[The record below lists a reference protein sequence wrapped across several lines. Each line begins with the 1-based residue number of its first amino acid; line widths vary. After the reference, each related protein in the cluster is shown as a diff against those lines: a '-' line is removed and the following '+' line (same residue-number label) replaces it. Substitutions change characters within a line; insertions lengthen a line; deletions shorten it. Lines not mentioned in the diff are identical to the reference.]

1 LPRAL
6 FAFQDY
12 VKERLKMRTPV
23 VPEQFVM
30 LIEGKPFVLYA
41 GLLHVAQ
48 EEGIQELSVSIEQIP
63 NCENGHTAIA
73 TAKAVTDEGSVFI
86 DVGDASPES
95 VGADKFIPHLLRV
108 ASTRAKARVL
118 RDAYGIAMR
127 SIEELV
133 IGGASNRRD
142 DIHSSQH
149 NRPTLVPKKDEV
161 ATDKQMHILHSLAK
175 QLNFSREEL
184 SQLNS
189 LTKAQASQQIT
200 ELSAKARVQRSASSL

>member
-1 LPRAL
+1 
-6 FAFQDY
+6 
-12 VKERLKMRTPV
+12 MRRPVV
-23 VPEQFVM
+23 VPEQFVV

-118 RDAYGIAMR
+118 RDAYGIATT
-127 SIEELV
+127 
-133 IGGASNRRD
+133 SNRRD

>member
-23 VPEQFVM
+23 IPEQFVM
-30 LIEGKPFVLYA
+30 LIEEKPLVLYA

-48 EEGIQELSVSIEQIP
+48 EEEIQELSVSIKQIP

-73 TAKAVTDEGSVFI
+73 SAKAVTKKGSVFI

-118 RDAYGIAMR
+118 RDAYGIAMT
-127 SIEELV
+127 SIEEL
-133 IGGASNRRD
+133 IADRPNGRD
-142 DIHSSQH
+142 FDNSPQS
-149 NRPTLVPKKDEV
+149 NRPTLVPKKGEV
-161 ATDKQMHILHSLAK
+161 ATDKQMHVLHSLAK
-175 QLNFSREEL
+175 QLNFSSEEA
-184 SQLNS
+184 SKLNS